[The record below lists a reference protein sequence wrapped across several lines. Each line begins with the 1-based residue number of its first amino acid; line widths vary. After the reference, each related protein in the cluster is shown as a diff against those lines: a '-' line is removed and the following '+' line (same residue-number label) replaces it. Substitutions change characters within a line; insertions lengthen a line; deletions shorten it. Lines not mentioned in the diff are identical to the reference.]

1 MDPKVKCHSRA
12 VSRHGHNHK
21 KRSGNC
27 YPQRASI
34 DTIIR
39 RFWAVQQTKEASLSL
54 PSFSAQRQ
62 PALARNPGMEASP
75 SPASSPLLRYYDDRA
90 ILTLEPLHDAFIAR
104 DLEQRRLSK
113 TQEEEWTARIVKD
126 VQRDERAV
134 RPCPRLRVL
143 RPQASQLNAAH
154 LFLKTKVVESWLRAT
169 SLSDRREFCNFA
181 PQLTD
186 ENFQLFV
193 RFFWFVKI
201 RDQRKANKLLF
212 DTRKKW
218 GLEAQFHEGTANK
231 LMEDPS
237 YPIPS
242 SLYWTRNPTGQ
253 VHGFKAGKRKAVS
266 YKLSPIM
273 LVAAIK
279 AGD

>member
-1 MDPKVKCHSRA
+1 MSREMSVPYVHARVFDHSG
-12 VSRHGHNHK
+12 S
-21 KRSGNC
+21 
-27 YPQRASI
+27 PTQR
-34 DTIIR
+34 
-39 RFWAVQQTKEASLSL
+39 
-54 PSFSAQRQ
+54 
-62 PALARNPGMEASP
+62 
-75 SPASSPLLRYYDDRA
+75 
-90 ILTLEPLHDAFIAR
+90 
-104 DLEQRRLSK
+104 
-113 TQEEEWTARIVKD
+113 
-126 VQRDERAV
+126 
-134 RPCPRLRVL
+134 
-143 RPQASQLNAAH
+143 AH

-193 RFFWFVKI
+193 RFFWFIKI

-218 GLEAQFHEGTANK
+218 GLEARFHEGTANK

-253 VHGFKAGKRKAVS
+253 VHGFKAGKGKAVS
-266 YKLSPIM
+266 YKLSPMM
-273 LVAAIK
+273 LVAIK